1 MINIDKFLNAEKSM
15 IIAPAGHGKTHT
27 ITEAIEYCNETKKI
41 LVLTHTHAGVAS
53 IKEKIQKKNISSKKY
68 SIDTICSFAINL
80 MNTFVSNRGDI
91 PNPED
96 GKQYFDYALKAC
108 RSLLKA
114 KPIYEVIK
122 NTYSH
127 IIVDEYQDCSI
138 VQHEIILLLS
148 SAIKTHILGDQL
160 QGIFDFNGDLVDLD
174 SNEQM
179 AGFIDNKQALT
190 TPWRWNNANAH
201 NLGSA
206 LNHIRAKL
214 INKESVNLDEYSP
227 HIITHIISNNYQ
239 LYQQNQKKI
248 NSVIQF
254 EINKGISN
262 SLLVIDPISTRD
274 TDRVGLVKRNPQL
287 RIINSVDD
295 KNYYLFCKSIDNSFG
310 SELIELIVEFMR
322 LSCKRTV
329 VNNWFKE
336 GKQKGK
342 RPVEDKIIASQL
354 KIEIDAIIATKSNLA
369 IVNLINK
376 IISLPSNM
384 CCRYQLVNDVI
395 KALKD
400 AEINNTPVLDAMED
414 LRNVV
419 RHQGRKVVGR
429 SIGTTLL
436 TKGLEFDV
444 VIILNA
450 HLFKDPKNLY
460 VALTRA
466 CRKLVIITDNV
477 ILNPYK

>member
-53 IKEKIQKKNISSKKY
+53 IKEKIQKKKISSKKY

-214 INKESVNLDEYSP
+214 INKESVDLNEYSP
-227 HIITHIISNNYQ
+227 YITTKLISNLRQNYA
-239 LYQQNQKKI
+239 YNQR
-248 NSVIQF
+248 
-254 EINKGISN
+254 EINLAIWAEINETN
-262 SLLVIDPISTRD
+262 SLLVIDPISARD
-274 TDRVGLVKRNPQL
+274 TNRIDLAKKIPRL
-287 RIINSVDD
+287 RILNSVDD
-295 KNYYLFCKSIDNSFG
+295 KNYYLFCKNIDNFFG
-310 SELIELIVEFMR
+310 SELIGCIVDMMS
-322 LSCKRTV
+322 LSCKKTAV
-329 VNNWFKE
+329 DNWFTGDKL
-336 GKQKGK
+336 K
-342 RPVEDKIIASQL
+342 RKRSPEDKAIASQL
-354 KIEIDAIIATKSNLA
+354 QEEIDAIIATKSKLA

-376 IISLPSNM
+376 IISLPDNM

-419 RHQGRKVVGR
+419 RHQGRKVIGR

>member
-53 IKEKIQKKNISSKKY
+53 IKEKIQKKKISSKKY

-179 AGFIDNKQALT
+179 AGFIDNKQELT

-214 INKESVNLDEYSP
+214 INKESVDLNEYSP
-227 HIITHIISNNYQ
+227 YITTKLISNLRQNYA
-239 LYQQNQKKI
+239 YNQR
-248 NSVIQF
+248 
-254 EINKGISN
+254 EINLAIWAEINETN
-262 SLLVIDPISTRD
+262 SLLVIDPISARD
-274 TDRVGLVKRNPQL
+274 TNRIDLAKKIPRL
-287 RIINSVDD
+287 RILNSVDD
-295 KNYYLFCKSIDNSFG
+295 KNYYLFCKNIDNCIG
-310 SELIELIVEFMR
+310 SDLIGCIVDMMS
-322 LSCKRTV
+322 LSCKKSAV
-329 VNNWFKE
+329 DKWFTGNKLI
-336 GKQKGK
+336 KK
-342 RPVEDKIIASQL
+342 RSTEDKAIASQL
-354 KIEIDAIIATKSNLA
+354 QEEIDAIIATKSKLA

-376 IISLPSNM
+376 IISLPDNM

-395 KALKD
+395 KALKE
-400 AEINNTPVLDAMED
+400 AKTNNVSVLEAMGD
-414 LRNVV
+414 IRNVV